1 MAKHSLT
8 PATWIEAGLEQLAAE
23 GPQALR
29 AEPLARHLKTTKGS
43 FYWHFKDVPAF
54 HDAVLAH
61 WKDGALGAAAA
72 LKDAEGSEA
81 ERLIQ
86 LGQAVQSD
94 SADAALRAWGQ
105 SNPLVA
111 QIVAGDVAHLHQESK
126 VPALRG
132 RSGAGSLKYFDDADR
147 GLVNFQGAGDQQIFG
162 GISRHVFGIG
172 TGVRPD
178 QSGFAL
184 VGDPF

>member
-1 MAKHSLT
+1 MAKHTLT
-8 PATWIEAGLEQLAAE
+8 PTTWIEAGLAQLAIE

-54 HDAVLAH
+54 QDALISH
-61 WKDGALGAAAA
+61 WKETALREADAF
-72 LKDAEGSEA
+72 KDADGTAA

-105 SNPLVA
+105 SNGSVA
-111 QIVAGDVAHLHQESK
+111 DAVADVDAARMTHLA
-126 VPALRG
+126 ALLAEMG
-132 RSGAGSLKYFDDADR
+132 TSNDDFAKAAY
-147 GLVNFQGAGDQQIFG
+147 G
-162 GISRHVFGIG
+162 
-172 TGVRPD
+172 
-178 QSGFAL
+178 AL
-184 VGDPF
+184 VGLRQMKMEDGEALMAYASLIDLVLALQ

>member
-111 QIVAGDVAHLHQESK
+111 QTVADVDAARMAYLGQLMSDM
-126 VPALRG
+126 G
-132 RSGAGSLKYFDDADR
+132 TSNDDFAKAAY
-147 GLVNFQGAGDQQIFG
+147 G
-162 GISRHVFGIG
+162 
-172 TGVRPD
+172 
-178 QSGFAL
+178 AL
-184 VGDPF
+184 VGLRQMKMDDGDALVAYASLIDLVLALQ